1 MARKKKTEEK
11 KEDFK
16 IEDELEKINLYLREG
31 LEKYIFENNI
41 VLKSKEE
48 FEELLKKYGG

>member
-1 MARKKKTEEK
+1 MARKKKEEK

-16 IEDELEKINLYLREG
+16 IEEELEKINLYLREG

-48 FEELLKKYGG
+48 FEELLRKYGG